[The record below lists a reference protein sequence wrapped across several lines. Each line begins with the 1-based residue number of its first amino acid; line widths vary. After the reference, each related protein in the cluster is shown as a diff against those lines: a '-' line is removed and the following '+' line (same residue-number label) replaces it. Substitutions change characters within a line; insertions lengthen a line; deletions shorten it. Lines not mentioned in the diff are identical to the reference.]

1 MQSWEQRMGI
11 PIAHRRPHVPGQ
23 RAAHAAPRP
32 EAGRAAKGAFSRPAP
47 HFRNAGTAKRS
58 GHQNRVWHA
67 GAFFSRLHA
76 GHLRSCNDL
85 SQA

>member
-1 MQSWEQRMGI
+1 MGI
-11 PIAHRRPHVPGQ
+11 PIAKRRPYVPGQ
-23 RAAHAAPRP
+23 RPAHAP
-32 EAGRAAKGAFSRPAP
+32 AGAETGRTATDTLSRPAP
-47 HFRNAGTAKRS
+47 HLRDHGTAKRR
-58 GHQNRVWHA
+58 GHQDRVWYA